1 MHEIPKAALHMP
13 IAFCRIGGSFELIA
27 VQGLEPD
34 CNYLVDSSGN
44 WLGGYIPELYQNY
57 PFSLASSDN
66 QQVLCIDTDSDLISD
81 NEGYPFFFDDQPSS
95 EIQEILKSLS
105 KFTSNHLITKQM
117 CKMLEQF
124 ELLEIWPISV
134 KKEEREVAVSG
145 LYRVAESKFNTLP
158 AESLIKL
165 RDKGALPLIFCHL
178 LSMQNLALI
187 AQWSK
192 PFDSS
197 SRVPEE
203 LSFNLPENGGNIN
216 FDGL

>member
-1 MHEIPKAALHMP
+1 MANFEAVSKKSHQHKLWKLTNNFRFTAHDSICTLTMHEIPKAALHMP

-134 KKEEREVAVSG
+134 VV
-145 LYRVAESKFNTLP
+145 
-158 AESLIKL
+158 
-165 RDKGALPLIFCHL
+165 
-178 LSMQNLALI
+178 
-187 AQWSK
+187 
-192 PFDSS
+192 
-197 SRVPEE
+197 
-203 LSFNLPENGGNIN
+203 
-216 FDGL
+216 